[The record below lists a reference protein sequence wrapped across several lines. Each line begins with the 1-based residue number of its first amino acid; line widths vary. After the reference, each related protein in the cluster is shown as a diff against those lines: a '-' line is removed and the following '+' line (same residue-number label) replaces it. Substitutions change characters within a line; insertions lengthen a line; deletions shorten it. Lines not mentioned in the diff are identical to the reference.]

1 MPGPA
6 LPLNESISI
15 TLDGSGNGQVQL
27 GPAGPHEHWTPTG
40 ASVKCSSNTAEASCK
55 IFVGAVVAD
64 YNYVDGTLSGST
76 GDSTNA
82 VDGYEIARTRDPY
95 IFAVWAGGDAGA
107 QATLQIIGT
116 KTVQ

>member
-6 LPLNESISI
+6 LPLNETGSV
-15 TLDGSGNGQVQL
+15 TLDSSGDGTVQL
-27 GPAGPHEHWTPTG
+27 GPAGPAEHWFPTG
-40 ASVKCSSNTAEASCK
+40 ASVKASSNTAEASCK
-55 IFVGAVVAD
+55 IFIGAAVAD
-64 YNYVDGTLSGST
+64 QNYVDGTLSGST
-76 GDSTNA
+76 GDSTDA
-82 VDGYEIARTRDPY
+82 VAGYEVARTRDPY